1 LYIFSLNFT
10 RIPNKELLRQ
20 IKRKKSVHS
29 QKTAKKRAGQMKNK
43 PVIVKGKAAK
53 SITK

>member
-1 LYIFSLNFT
+1 MVIFTLNYT

-29 QKTAKKRAGQMKNK
+29 QKTAKKRTGQMKNK
-43 PVIVKGKAAK
+43 QSIVKGKPAK